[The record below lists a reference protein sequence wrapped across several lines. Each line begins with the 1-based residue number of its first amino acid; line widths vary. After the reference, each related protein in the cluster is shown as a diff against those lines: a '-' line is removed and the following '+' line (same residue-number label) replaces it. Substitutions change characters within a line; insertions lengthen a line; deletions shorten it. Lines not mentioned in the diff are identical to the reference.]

1 MKKILISILLFI
13 FIIIPSYS
21 YSAEKIVYLDV
32 EKIMQDSIA
41 GKSIISQL
49 KKKREST
56 ISKFKKKEKDIFDK
70 EKKLIAQKNVLSKD
84 DFESKIKELR
94 NEISNYQKER
104 NKTSNN
110 INNLRIKAST
120 KLISKLTPIL
130 EEYSKKN
137 SIRIIIQKKQIVM
150 GAKEDDITKDILE
163 LVNQKIKSI
172 KLD

>member
-1 MKKILISILLFI
+1 MKKILISILFFI
-13 FIIIPSYS
+13 FLIIPSYS
-21 YSAEKIVYLDV
+21 YSSEKIVYLDV
-32 EKIMQDSIA
+32 EKIMQESIA
-41 GKSIISQL
+41 GKSIITQL
-49 KKKREST
+49 KKKRESS

-70 EKKLIAQKNVLSKD
+70 EKKLIAQKNVLSKNE
-84 DFESKIKELR
+84 FESKIKELR

-104 NKTSNN
+104 NKASNN
-110 INNLRIKAST
+110 IAKLRIKAST

-150 GAKEDDITKDILE
+150 GTKEDDITKDILE
-163 LVNQKIKSI
+163 LVNQKIKNI